1 MMIKM
6 IGCNIKQRDNNNYTN
21 ITRSQL
27 TYWKAKR
34 SMEVFLKKTFENTD
48 ISGFIFQNPFTK

>member
-1 MMIKM
+1 MMVRIMMIKM
-6 IGCNIKQRDNNNYTN
+6 IGCNIKQRDNNNDTN

-34 SMEVFLKKTFENTD
+34 SMEVF
-48 ISGFIFQNPFTK
+48 